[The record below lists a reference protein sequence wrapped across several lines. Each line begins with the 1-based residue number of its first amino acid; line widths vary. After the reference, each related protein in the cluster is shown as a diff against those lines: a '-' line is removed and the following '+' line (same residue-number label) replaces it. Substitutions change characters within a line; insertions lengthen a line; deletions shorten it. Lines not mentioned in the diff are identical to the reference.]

1 MHVTLAMLLL
11 GMAFLTT
18 CNPVS
23 DEESV
28 VVDDSQENVGGAA
41 ENSVGSE
48 AAMEEEETQSTG
60 ESASYV
66 VDQNAPGD
74 EAEVR
79 QMLNSEKK

>member
-28 VVDDSQENVGGAA
+28 VVDDKNVGGAA

-48 AAMEEEETQSTG
+48 AAMEEEG

-74 EAEVR
+74 E
-79 QMLNSEKK
+79 EKK